1 MESGME
7 AMDQHHDN
15 NSPPQE
21 IQELKRRIK
30 ELEQRIED
38 KDEALRQCRKQED
51 KTTSQLDEERAQRA
65 QATKKLYNYMEIMAT
80 RAQEDRDAMRRGEET
95 HRNEQEKLRDGQ
107 AREMS
112 LQQELSKASS
122 QVQEKK
128 HELEKSQEKEK
139 QAKEKELWALGQK
152 EDADKKTCEMDQEL
166 REALRQGKALQEER
180 DKAMKQGVEALK
192 QKDAALEQRDE
203 AWRKLEPSSM
213 VNFLVQCQRSLFS
226 KLVSESDSF
235 LMGSKP
241 STTEMKNRYKPKKL
255 RLWSGF
261 LEKQRAIFKKLHDI
275 FPNELQVFTRLITVI
290 DNGEWIEPV
299 SSEKALEM
307 WIYAYIQTAGRQIF
321 SKLRS
326 ADKASTVCEIF
337 GDIKVMHYPRNLD
350 DKIQVVK
357 KLPVSTES
365 ETSPGGI
372 IIPEAATRS
381 TEPQESVP
389 DPAPPKDKLKVVDD
403 HFKPDGLYICTK
415 PGVGPGRNVLLFSY
429 EVKHISAIT
438 WELFASLQPT
448 DTFGQVKEGQPHVKG
463 VNLMNGALMQ
473 AYDYMVKSVSSF
485 GMLTTGES
493 IVFLYIDWSGD
504 AATLY
509 YHVAIPARDI
519 EKAPDNLEETAF
531 YSAVG
536 QYVIF
541 ALMAMEHCRD
551 FDQQQRVRVRSGLEK
566 GDLILPTNKRT
577 ASKRKRQDEDS
588 EEVIVGKAARI

>member
-1 MESGME
+1 
-7 AMDQHHDN
+7 MDQHHDN
-15 NSPPQE
+15 NSLPQD
-21 IQELKRRIK
+21 IPELKRRIK
-30 ELEQRIED
+30 ELEQRIEE
-38 KDEALRQCRKQED
+38 KDEALRQYRKQED
-51 KTTSQLDEERAQRA
+51 KTTLQLDEERTQRA
-65 QATKKLYNYMEIMAT
+65 QATKHLCDYMAT
-80 RAQEDRDAMRRGEET
+80 RAQEDRDTMRRVEET

-107 AREMS
+107 ARETS
-112 LQQELSKASS
+112 LQQELFKASC
-122 QVQEKK
+122 QVQEMK
-128 HELEKSQEKEK
+128 HELDKSQESEK
-139 QAKEKELWALGQK
+139 RALRQK
-152 EDADKKTCEMDQEL
+152 YEADKKTCEMGQKLSETQDSLDKAL
-166 REALRQGKALQEER
+166 REGEALQEEK
-180 DKAMKQGVEALK
+180 DAALK
-192 QKDAALEQRDE
+192 QRLEALEQKDAALVERDAALEQRDE

-213 VNFLVQCQRSLFS
+213 VSFLVQCQRSLFS
-226 KLVSESDSF
+226 KLVSEPDSF
-235 LMGSKP
+235 QMGSKP
-241 STTEMKNRYKPKKL
+241 STTEMKNRYKPEKL
-255 RLWSGF
+255 HLWSGF
-261 LEKQRAIFKKLHDI
+261 LEKQRAIFKKLHEV
-275 FPNELQVFTRLITVI
+275 FPNDLQVFTRLITVI

-307 WIYAYIQTAGRQIF
+307 WIYAYIQAAGRQIF

-326 ADKASTVCEIF
+326 ADKDSTVCDIF

-350 DKIQVVK
+350 NNIQVVR

-372 IIPEAATRS
+372 IIPEAATPS

-389 DPAPPKDKLKVVDD
+389 DPAPSKDKLKVVDD

-429 EVKHISAIT
+429 EVKHISAIP

-448 DTFGQVKEGQPHVKG
+448 DTFGQVKEGQPPVKG

-493 IVFLYIDWSGD
+493 IVFLYIDWSSD

-551 FDQQQRVRVRSGLEK
+551 FDQQQRVRVRSGLKK

-588 EEVIVGKAARI
+588 EEVIDG